1 MHDSRYPRAPGHRG
15 IDTSIM
21 AAADI
26 AASLGRMQSLVLT
39 AVMSAGPHGVTTNE
53 AAAQLRLDRGTV
65 QPRTSELR
73 RFGLIRDSGQRRL
86 NANGKKAI
94 VWISSHIKQD
104 LPLARREQH
113 ASTAAGAFLS
123 GEGDDL

>member
-1 MHDSRYPRAPGHRG
+1 MHDGRYPCTAGHRG

-26 AASLGRMQSLVLT
+26 TASLGRMQALVLG
-39 AVMSAGPHGVTTNE
+39 AVISAGPHGVTTNE
-53 AAAQLRLDRGTV
+53 AATELRMDRGTV

-73 RFGLIRDSGQRRL
+73 RFGLIQDSGQRRL

-94 VWISSHIKQD
+94 VWIASQIKKD
-104 LPLARREQH
+104 LPH
-113 ASTAAGAFLS
+113 G
-123 GEGDDL
+123 